1 MQKKTFLIVAA
12 LAGSLTAPTTVT
24 AQQFSNDSRSCDRYG
39 AWAVSEILRAQSK
52 GCDVR
57 RANERLE
64 PAFHANWCRRQSL
77 QTMSNAANVHK
88 TGVAFRCARQGVR
101 I

>member
-1 MQKKTFLIVAA
+1 MRQRNLLAITVLAA
-12 LAGSLTAPTTVT
+12 TLLAPSMVT
-24 AQQFSNDSRSCDRYG
+24 AQQFGNDLQSCDRYG

-57 RANERLE
+57 RANERLD
-64 PAFHANWCRRQSL
+64 PAFHANWCRRQSI
-77 QTMSNAANVHK
+77 QTMSNAVNVHK
-88 TGVAFRCARQGVR
+88 TGVAFRCAKQGVR